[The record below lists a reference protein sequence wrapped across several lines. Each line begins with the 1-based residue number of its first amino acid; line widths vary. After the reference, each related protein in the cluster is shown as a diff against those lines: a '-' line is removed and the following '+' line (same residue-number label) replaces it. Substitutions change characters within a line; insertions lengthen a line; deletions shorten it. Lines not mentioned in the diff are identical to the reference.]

1 MLLRVPLW
9 GWGSLAS
16 PPRPTWPTGATTSW
30 VRGPL
35 SCLLW
40 EPCCW
45 DLTGAEG
52 VGLQVGHDSGCG
64 ALAKCLVELR
74 EYGSRPGFSVT
85 SSSTCNAVS
94 PWLTQGKGLLVMDA
108 QSALV

>member
-1 MLLRVPLW
+1 MLLRVPLR

-16 PPRPTWPTGATTSW
+16 LHGPPGPPGSPPPGSEVPHPVCSGSPAVGTSQEQREW
-30 VRGPL
+30 
-35 SCLLW
+35 
-40 EPCCW
+40 
-45 DLTGAEG
+45 
-52 VGLQVGHDSGCG
+52 GLQVGCDSGCG

-94 PWLTQGKGLLVMDA
+94 TWLTQGKGLLVMNS